1 LTTPVA
7 GKQRQDQIAGYLSV
21 LLCSALFGSVFTLA
35 KIPLASIDPLALS
48 AIVYIISGLALL
60 PFAKAS
66 FRMGSRNNYLLLLA
80 ITLLG
85 AVAAPILLLYGLA
98 QTDASD
104 ASILANGEVLFTII
118 LSSVFFGEKPHGR
131 LGMFAVALVIVGL
144 FIATTDLKLSS
155 TILQLNTG
163 NLLILGAM
171 FMWAIDNNISR
182 RLTTII
188 DPARIAMVKS
198 LLGGLV
204 ILAIA
209 LAFGKWNDIV
219 SIRPDLW
226 LIIIGMSASGFGGAL
241 LLFLQGIKRIGTVK
255 TMSVFSLVPV
265 FGIVI
270 AAIALGESISYFQMV
285 ATGLIIGGILLISR
299 R

>member
-1 LTTPVA
+1 VA

-182 RLTTII
+182 RLTTVI
-188 DPARIAMVKS
+188 DPAKIAMVKS

-255 TMSVFSLVPV
+255 TMSVISLVPV